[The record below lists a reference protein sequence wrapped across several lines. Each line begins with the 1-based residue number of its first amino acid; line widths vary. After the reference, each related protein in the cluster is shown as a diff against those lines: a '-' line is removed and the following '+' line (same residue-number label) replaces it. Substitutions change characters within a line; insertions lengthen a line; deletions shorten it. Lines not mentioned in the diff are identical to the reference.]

1 MLDKIMK
8 KIQRKSKKEGLLSKR
23 LNDAELTVVVIAFMI
38 GFLILLTYFTK
49 TVWNTVIAGKDGII
63 PAIRPIKSML
73 HAFLLIVF
81 LDLLKCC

>member
-1 MLDKIMK
+1 MLDKILKKMK
-8 KIQRKSKKEGLLSKR
+8 RKSKKEGFLGKR
-23 LNDAELTVVVIAFMI
+23 LNDTELTAVVVAFMI

-63 PAIRPIKSML
+63 PATRPIRSML
-73 HAFLLIVF
+73 HAFLLIIF